1 MQSATLQNDSSFD
14 RPQRQ
19 PLLKGLALGPSS
31 HGSKIDLKPFLGCIA
46 GFDVENF
53 KRHHV
58 FKLTKRNP
66 LSKRLNKTMFPM
78 SNSNTS
84 LKYSQTQ

>member
-1 MQSATLQNDSSFD
+1 MQSATLHNDSSFD
-14 RPQRQ
+14 RPRRQ
-19 PLLKGLALGPSS
+19 PLLKELALGPSS

-46 GFDVENF
+46 GFDIENF

-58 FKLTKRNP
+58 FILTKLNP
-66 LSKRLNKTMFPM
+66 RKLLNRTMFPM